1 MFSNHEWDKAMR
13 RIIWG
18 VMAGMW
24 VFVSAAVYAADM
36 GSIVHAQVI
45 LGQIGQLA
53 DKYQDVQDMLA
64 AGTAELDVPA
74 PAEGNSGEFYFP
86 YNRSGYLTAWA
97 EKALSAQIGA
107 EVSGRAA
114 DGAINSLASKVP
126 LGGLLA
132 RRAKGKAK
140 ETGAVIAIG
149 GWDFIRDNT
158 DTSFN
163 SLADLSVYMHS
174 EFNGEAGY
182 EQALAAAMA
191 LYPELESGH
200 ERAIDNAYKEARRKV
215 RD

>member
-1 MFSNHEWDKAMR
+1 M
-13 RIIWG
+13 II
-18 VMAGMW
+18 
-24 VFVSAAVYAADM
+24 SAAVVAADM

-53 DKYQDVQDMLA
+53 DKYKDVQDMLA
-64 AGTAELDVPA
+64 AGTAELDVPE
-74 PAEGNSGEFYFP
+74 PVDGNSGEFYFP
-86 YNRSGYLTAWA
+86 YMQSGYLTLWA

-114 DGAINSLASKVP
+114 DGAINSLASRVP

-132 RRAKGKAK
+132 SRAKGKAK

-149 GWDFIRDNT
+149 GWDFIRENT

-174 EFNGEAGY
+174 EFNGEADY

-191 LYPELESGH
+191 LYPELERGH
-200 ERAIDNAYKEARRKV
+200 ERAIDNAYKQARRNARK
-215 RD
+215 

>member
-1 MFSNHEWDKAMR
+1 M
-13 RIIWG
+13 II
-18 VMAGMW
+18 
-24 VFVSAAVYAADM
+24 SAAVVAADM

-53 DKYQDVQDMLA
+53 DKYKDVQDMLA
-64 AGTAELDVPA
+64 AGTAELDVPEPVA
-74 PAEGNSGEFYFP
+74 GNSGEFYFP
-86 YNRSGYLTAWA
+86 YLQSGYLTPWA

-114 DGAINSLASKVP
+114 DGAINSLASRVP

-132 RRAKGKAK
+132 SRAKGKAK

-149 GWDFIRDNT
+149 GWDFIRENT

-163 SLADLSVYMHS
+163 SLADLSLYMHS
-174 EFNGEAGY
+174 EFNGEADY

-191 LYPELESGH
+191 LYPELERGH
-200 ERAIDNAYKEARRKV
+200 ERAIDNAYKQARRNARK
-215 RD
+215 

>member
-1 MFSNHEWDKAMR
+1 M
-13 RIIWG
+13 
-18 VMAGMW
+18 
-24 VFVSAAVYAADM
+24 VSAVVVAADM

-45 LGQIGQLA
+45 LGQIGQLT
-53 DKYQDVQDMLA
+53 DKYKDVQDMLA
-64 AGTAELDVPA
+64 AGTAELEVPE
-74 PAEGNSGEFYFP
+74 PAEGNTGEFYFP
-86 YNRSGYLTAWA
+86 YMQSGYLTPWA

-114 DGAINSLASKVP
+114 DGAINSLASRVP

-132 RRAKGKAK
+132 SRAKGKAK

-149 GWDFIRDNT
+149 GWDFIRENT

-174 EFNGEAGY
+174 EFNGEADY

-191 LYPELESGH
+191 LYPELERSH
-200 ERAIDNAYKEARRKV
+200 ERAIDNAYKQARRNARK
-215 RD
+215 

>member
-1 MFSNHEWDKAMR
+1 MFSNREWELIMR
-13 RIIWG
+13 RIILG
-18 VMAGMW
+18 SMAGAWMFLG
-24 VFVSAAVYAADM
+24 VAVNAADM
-36 GSIVHAQVI
+36 GSLVHAQVI

-53 DKYQDVQDMLA
+53 DKYQDVQDMLV
-64 AGTAELDVPA
+64 AGTAELDVPE
-74 PAEGNSGEFYFP
+74 PVDGNSGDFYFP
-86 YNRSGYLTAWA
+86 YNQIGYLTPWA

-114 DGAINSLASKVP
+114 GGAINSLASKVP

-132 RRAKGKAK
+132 RRAKEKAK

-163 SLADLSVYMHS
+163 SLADMSVYMHS
-174 EFNGEAGY
+174 EFNGEADY

-200 ERAIDNAYKEARRKV
+200 ERAIDNAYKEARRKA
-215 RD
+215 RK